1 MRFLFSICKP
11 IHVFMFG
18 GIALVACT
26 SFPNTNSDPAKN
38 NPTAYK
44 IEMRECAQDYP
55 ETPDGVYLRQRI
67 ACMKLKGWK

>member
-11 IHVFMFG
+11 IHVLMFG
-18 GIALVACT
+18 GIALVACA
-26 SFPNTNSDPAKN
+26 SFPTTNSDLAKN
-38 NPTAYK
+38 NPTTYK